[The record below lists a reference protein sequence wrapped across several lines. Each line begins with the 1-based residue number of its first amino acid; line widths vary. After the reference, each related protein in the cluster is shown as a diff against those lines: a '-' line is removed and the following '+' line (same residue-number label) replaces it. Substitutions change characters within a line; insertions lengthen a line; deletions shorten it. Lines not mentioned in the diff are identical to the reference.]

1 MTAPMANL
9 ALEGGDPRDTHHP
22 VAGDAKAV
30 ELALLSSIHDPSIT
44 FEEYVYWAE
53 ITRAEEKLANERFI
67 AAQGPRSW
75 KNTLKNRFSTAKD
88 VPESYGTP
96 PATTLAPSDKDVIDE
111 KTVIPGRSDHSPK
124 PVRTSAVTD
133 AEWKTASRAVR
144 TAGWSGV
151 FYLITTDI
159 LGPFSVPWA
168 FAQMGCKY
176 FQYMDINRSTNLVI
190 DGPGIALYTVF
201 GVFALYSGWQIYHI
215 FLALD
220 SDKYPAKSYGDLFFR
235 VFGTWARH
243 GINIAQCIQLL
254 FTVSILI
261 LSNGQSIA
269 QISKGNLC
277 FVVCLVVFMAA
288 GMILG
293 QIRTL
298 QRFGWL
304 ANFAVWINILII
316 FICMGV
322 VANSAPNYATVQA
335 SFGDA
340 FGPGPVHRYAGT
352 PPAGKATG
360 GDGFVGSL
368 NGLNQAVYSYG
379 GAMLFVAFMAEM
391 RHPMDFWK
399 GLICADLFI
408 YFVYMFFGIFVYSY
422 QGQYSY
428 NPVIQGLSP
437 YNWQTAANIM
447 NLITGLIAA
456 VLYGNIGIK
465 VAYIEVFQ
473 GILKAPPLTS
483 KPGKVLWIAMVPL
496 YWSIAFVVCAA
507 IPQFSYISGLVGA
520 LCILQFTYTF
530 PAILGFGY
538 QIQKDAMRPEEAFDP
553 STGTCS
559 YIDRGVKRWIRGFKV
574 SWLFNIFNFFYFLG
588 ALTTAA
594 LGIYSSCLGLIGAFD
609 GSSAATSFGCTS
621 PV

>member
-1 MTAPMANL
+1 MTTPMASL
-9 ALEGGDPRDTHHP
+9 ALEGGDPRDPHHP
-22 VAGDAKAV
+22 ITGNAKAV
-30 ELALLSSIHDPSIT
+30 ELAMLSSIHDPSIT
-44 FEEYVYWAE
+44 FEEYIYWAE
-53 ITRAEEKLANERFI
+53 ITRAEEKIANEKFI
-67 AAQGPRSW
+67 AAQGPKNW
-75 KNTLKNRFSTAKD
+75 KTPIINRFSRAKA
-88 VPESYGTP
+88 VPESYDSP
-96 PATTLAPSDKDVIDE
+96 PATTLAANEKEGLDE
-111 KTVIPGRSDHSPK
+111 KPVVPGGSDHSAVLARP
-124 PVRTSAVTD
+124 SAVSD

-168 FAQMGCKY
+168 FAQMGY
-176 FQYMDINRSTNLVI
+176 
-190 DGPGIALYTVF
+190 GPGVALYTVF
-201 GVFALYSGWQIYHI
+201 GIFALYSGWQIFNI

-220 SDKYPAKSYGDLFFR
+220 SDRYPTKSYGDLFFR

-243 GINIAQCIQLL
+243 GINIAQSIQLL

-277 FVVCLVVFMAA
+277 FVVCLVIFMAA
-288 GMILG
+288 GMVLG

-304 ANFAVWINILII
+304 ANFAVWINVLII

-322 VANSAPNYATVQA
+322 VANSAPNYTTIEA
-335 SFGDA
+335 SFGDT

-379 GAMLFVAFMAEM
+379 GAMLFVAFLAEM

-465 VAYIEVFQ
+465 VAYIDVIQ
-473 GILKAPPLTS
+473 GIFKAPPLTS
-483 KPGKVLWIAMVPL
+483 KPGKLIWIGMVPL
-496 YWSIAFVVCAA
+496 YWAIAFCVCAA

-538 QIQKDAMRPEEAFDP
+538 QIQKDAMLPDEESFDP
-553 STGTCS
+553 QTGTYS
-559 YIDRGVKRWIRGFKV
+559 YFDRGVKRWIRGFKV
-574 SWLFNIFNFFYFLG
+574 HWLFNIFNFFYFLG

-594 LGIYSSCLGLIGAFD
+594 LGIYTSCLGLISAFD
-609 GSSAATSFGCTS
+609 GTSAATSFGCTS

>member
-1 MTAPMANL
+1 MTTPMANL
-9 ALEGGDPRDTHHP
+9 ALEGGDPRDPHHP
-22 VAGDAKAV
+22 MTGDAKAT
-30 ELALLSSIHDPSIT
+30 ELALPSIHDPSIT

-53 ITRAEEKLANERFI
+53 ITRAEEKIANERFV
-67 AAQGPRSW
+67 AAQGPRNW
-75 KNTLKNRFSTAKD
+75 KSTITNRFSTGKGAKD
-88 VPESYGTP
+88 SFDTP
-96 PATTLAPSDKDVIDE
+96 PTTTLASNEKDGLDE
-111 KTVIPGRSDHSPK
+111 K
-124 PVRTSAVTD
+124 SAVPGGPVQSAVSE

-168 FAQMGCKY
+168 FAQMGY
-176 FQYMDINRSTNLVI
+176 
-190 DGPGIALYTVF
+190 GPGIALYTVF
-201 GVFALYSGWQIYHI
+201 GGFALYSGWQIFNI

-220 SDKYPAKSYGDLFFR
+220 SDKYPAKSYADLFFR

-243 GINIAQCIQLL
+243 GINVAQCIQLL

-261 LSNGQSIA
+261 LSNGQSIS
-269 QISKGNLC
+269 QIAKGNLC
-277 FVVCLVVFMAA
+277 FIVCLIVFMAA

-322 VANSAPNYATVQA
+322 VANSPPNYATVQA
-335 SFGDA
+335 SFGDS
-340 FGPGPVHRYAGT
+340 FTGPVVRYGGT
-352 PPAGKATG
+352 PPSGKATG
-360 GDGFVGSL
+360 GDGFTGSL

-379 GAMLFVAFMAEM
+379 GAMLFVAFLAEM

-408 YFVYMFFGIFVYSY
+408 YLVYMFFGIFVYSY

-473 GILKAPPLTS
+473 GLFNAPPLTTKS
-483 KPGKVLWIAMVPL
+483 GKILWITMVPL
-496 YWSIAFVVCAA
+496 YWVIAFVVCAA

-520 LCILQFTYTF
+520 LFILQFTYTF

-538 QIQKDAMRPEEAFDP
+538 QIQKDAMLPGEESFDP
-553 STGTCS
+553 TTGTYN
-559 YIDRGVKRWIRGFKV
+559 YIDTGVKRWIRGFKAN
-574 SWLFNIFNFFYFLG
+574 WLFNTFNLIYFLG

-594 LGIYSSCLGLIGAFD
+594 LGIYTSCLGLMSAFNGD
-609 GSSAATSFGCTS
+609 SVATSFGCTP